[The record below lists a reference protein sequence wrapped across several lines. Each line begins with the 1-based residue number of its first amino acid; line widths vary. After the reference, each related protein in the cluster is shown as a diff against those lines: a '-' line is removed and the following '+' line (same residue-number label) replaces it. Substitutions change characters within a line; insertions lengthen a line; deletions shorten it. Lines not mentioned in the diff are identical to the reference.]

1 MVKKS
6 LTVLLTTS
14 IITLSALAPA
24 TTALAVDDKD
34 IENQSTYIDQLK
46 NQKALTEQEISA
58 VQGKIDQAIAKAQEI
73 VEAQQE
79 LQGNIDDLKVKIT
92 DKEAEIEKREDKLA
106 EQARAVQVSSSN
118 STYLEFILGA
128 EDFSDVVSRI
138 STVVNVVKA
147 NNDLISEQKDAKVEL
162 DSQKTDLDNK
172 YAQQEKNAYELEV
185 LKDQLDQQ
193 QTTLVA
199 NADSLEQQTNDAT
212 SKLNDLVAQK
222 ETEERLAAEKAAA
235 EQAAKEAAEQAAA
248 EQAAAEQ
255 AAAEQAAAE
264 QAAAEQEE
272 NITPIVAA
280 SAPVQSNTPAQPA
293 SNPSSNGSNNSS
305 NNNNS
310 NNNANN
316 NSNDGGSSNS
326 GSSNNQASTP
336 APAPTPA
343 PSAPSVN
350 SGSVLEIA
358 QQFIGV
364 PYVWGGT
371 SPSGFDCSGLVQ
383 YVYAKVGRSLP
394 RVTYAQETAGS
405 YISVSQAQPGD
416 LLFWGP
422 KGSSHHVAIYMGGGQ
437 YIHAPQP
444 GQSVTIQ
451 SISYYAPDFAV
462 RL

>member
-147 NNDLISEQKDAKVEL
+147 NNDLVSEQKDAKVEL

-235 EQAAKEAAEQAAA
+235 EQAAKEAAEK
-248 EQAAAEQ
+248 AAAEQ

-364 PYVWGGT
+364 PYVWGGA

-416 LLFWGP
+416 LLFWGS

>member
-235 EQAAKEAAEQAAA
+235 EQAAKEAAEKAAA

-264 QAAAEQEE
+264 QKE
-272 NITPIVAA
+272 NTTLIVAA

-305 NNNNS
+305 NDNNS

>member
-147 NNDLISEQKDAKVEL
+147 NNDLVSEQKDAKVEL

-235 EQAAKEAAEQAAA
+235 EQAAKEAAEKAAA
-248 EQAAAEQ
+248 EQAV
-255 AAAEQAAAE
+255 
-264 QAAAEQEE
+264 AEQEE
-272 NITPIVAA
+272 ENTTLIVAA